1 MNDSLKNFC
10 RNYNIIV
17 NCEFLDDDLFSKKL
31 VDFYKNAVNRA
42 SNSNNDEKSL
52 KRLSSFDRVMR
63 KYIDDYN
70 FSKKLRNSVDVSS
83 ILYSKVDLT
92 DAVLDYAVA
101 FSDKYN
107 KSEIEEPIVTTR
119 WI

>member
-1 MNDSLKNFC
+1 MNDSIRNFC

-31 VDFYKNAVNRA
+31 VDFYKNAVSRTNT
-42 SNSNNDEKSL
+42 DEASL
-52 KRLSSFDRVMR
+52 KRLANFDRVMR
-63 KYIDDYN
+63 KYIDDYT
-70 FSKKLRNSVDVSS
+70 FSKKLRNSVDISS
-83 ILYSKVDLT
+83 ILHSKIDLT

-107 KSEIEEPIVTTR
+107 NSEIDEPIITTR